1 MVIVCLHMVIELI
14 YQIRWK
20 LHLSSHNDVN
30 FFSSYLGQDA
40 SFAFSRAFSA
50 GFQFNLKERKGWYIC
65 RSSNKT
71 HHRADLEADFHLDNI
86 NWLRRCAFVLR
97 PLSATESPRMNC
109 FGTNKPPHPP
119 HPTDRP
125 TTKPTP
131 VKTISSTPKT
141 LPTTATPHK
150 PKGKVK
156 IASRHAS

>member
-1 MVIVCLHMVIELI
+1 MLI
-14 YQIRWK
+14 
-20 LHLSSHNDVN
+20 

-71 HHRADLEADFHLDNI
+71 YHRADLEADFHLDNI

-119 HPTDRP
+119 HPPHPTDRP

>member
-1 MVIVCLHMVIELI
+1 MLI
-14 YQIRWK
+14 
-20 LHLSSHNDVN
+20 

-71 HHRADLEADFHLDNI
+71 FHRADLEADFHLDNI

>member
-1 MVIVCLHMVIELI
+1 MLI
-14 YQIRWK
+14 
-20 LHLSSHNDVN
+20 

-71 HHRADLEADFHLDNI
+71 YHRADLEADFHLDNI

-109 FGTNKPPHPP
+109 FGTNKPGPPPPPPP
-119 HPTDRP
+119 HRQTNNKANPSQNDQLN
-125 TTKPTP
+125 TKN
-131 VKTISSTPKT
+131 
-141 LPTTATPHK
+141 
-150 PKGKVK
+150 
-156 IASRHAS
+156 ASNDCNTS